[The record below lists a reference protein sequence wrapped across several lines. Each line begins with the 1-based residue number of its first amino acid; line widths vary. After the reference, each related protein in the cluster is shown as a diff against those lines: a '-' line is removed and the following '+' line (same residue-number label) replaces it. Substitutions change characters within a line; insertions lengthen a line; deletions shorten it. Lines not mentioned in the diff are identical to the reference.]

1 MVHFHKK
8 EIKGN
13 DYWYLRETKW
23 IDGKSKVIWQKYLGT
38 IDKIKEVFEH
48 EEKVPSLKVSSFEF
62 GKTAA
67 VLRISEELEF
77 CQCVNQNVTK
87 KEIEGLS
94 VGEYM
99 LLILLGRTNGPL
111 SKQATA
117 EWFNESFLKF
127 QWKFPHKLNSQNF
140 LNNMDFLTEQT
151 IRKIEEN
158 IAAKLID
165 KGIKPTTIF
174 WDTTNVFSYIESGEK
189 LPQKGRSKEKR
200 YDKNLVTFGIAESN
214 ENIPLLH
221 ETYPGNVH
229 DAKTFP
235 KMIDTLVERLRNLKI
250 KSSDMTVVFDKGN
263 NSDDNI
269 NKILE
274 TYLFSWE
281 KIPGNDNVRLIDY
294 LTQNFGIEWAKTA
307 KIRKNDDGKTI
318 ILTSET
324 NFLSLTLND
333 HKTNVNLK
341 IDDGRTA
348 KFIVKIEK
356 KELKIYLENMHVVG
370 SLKHNQV
377 KTLMEVPLS
386 DYDFLY
392 KSSKVS
398 EVYGYRTKKQ
408 VFGQTFTIVVSY
420 NSKSKVKKE
429 KKYEEN
435 KIKILKGLAE
445 LKKKAEQGSGKGKK
459 ITRKGL
465 CTNANKIIYSNLSTI
480 FKYKI
485 PEEGKISFEYWV
497 DKTAEEEF
505 KKSFGKIPI
514 FTDLHDSS
522 SADIAR
528 TYFAKNLV
536 EEDFKFLKDK
546 LLIPVPPFF
555 MRKDSRIRV
564 HVFLCVMGM
573 LFYRYLAKKVKYAGL
588 SIKELQHQLEGI
600 RMAFVKNNETS
611 KISLVV
617 EEMNPIQAKLFSR
630 LELNEFLI

>member
-8 EIKGN
+8 KIKGN
-13 DYWYLRETKW
+13 EYWYLRETKW

-38 IDKIKEVFEH
+38 IEKIKEVFEH
-48 EEKVPSLKVSSFEF
+48 NEKVPSVKVSSFEF
-62 GKTAA
+62 GKTAT

-99 LLILLGRTNGPL
+99 LLIILGRTNGPL

-127 QWKFPHKLNSQNF
+127 QWKLPHKLNSQNF

-151 IRKIEEN
+151 MRKIEEN

-174 WDTTNVFSYIESGEK
+174 WDTTNVFTYIESGEE
-189 LPQKGRSKEKR
+189 LPQKGRSKQKR
-200 YDKNLVTFGIAESN
+200 HDKNLVTFGIAQSD
-214 ENIPLLH
+214 ENIPLIH

-229 DAKTFP
+229 DAKLFP
-235 KMIDTLVERLRNLKI
+235 EIIDKLVDRLRNLKI
-250 KSSDMTVVFDKGN
+250 NTTDMTVVFDKGN

-269 NKILE
+269 NK
-274 TYLFSWE
+274 
-281 KIPGNDNVRLIDY
+281 
-294 LTQNFGIEWAKTA
+294 A
-307 KIRKNDDGKTI
+307 
-318 ILTSET
+318 
-324 NFLSLTLND
+324 
-333 HKTNVNLK
+333 
-341 IDDGRTA
+341 
-348 KFIVKIEK
+348 
-356 KELKIYLENMHVVG
+356 LENMHVLG
-370 SLKHNQV
+370 SLKRNQV
-377 KTLMEVPLS
+377 KALMEVPLS
-386 DYDFLY
+386 EYDFLY
-392 KSSKVS
+392 KSSKVN
-398 EVYGYRTKKQ
+398 EVYGYRTKKH
-408 VFGQTFTIVVSY
+408 VFGQEFTVVVSY
-420 NSKSKVKKE
+420 NSKSQAKKE
-429 KKYEEN
+429 KKYEET
-435 KIKILKGLAE
+435 KVKILERLAE
-445 LKKKAEQGSGKGKK
+445 LKKKAEQENGKGKK

-485 PEEGKISFEYWV
+485 PEEGNISFEYWV
-497 DKTAEEEF
+497 DTTTEEEF
-505 KKSFGKIPI
+505 KNSFGKIAI
-514 FTDLHDSS
+514 FTDLHESS

-528 TYFAKNLV
+528 TYFGKNLV

-555 MRKDSRIRV
+555 MRKDGRIRV

-573 LFYRYLAKKVKYAGL
+573 LFYRYLAKKVKYGGL

>member
-23 IDGKSKVIWQKYLGT
+23 IDGKSKVIWRKYLGT
-38 IDKIKEVFEH
+38 IEKIKEVFEH
-48 EEKVPSLKVSSFEF
+48 EEKALSVKVSSFEF

-67 VLRISEELEF
+67 ILRISEELEF
-77 CQCVNQNVTK
+77 CKCVNQNVTK

-99 LLILLGRTNGPL
+99 LLIILGRTNGPL

-117 EWFNESFLKF
+117 EWFNESFLKY

-151 IRKIEEN
+151 MRKIEEN

-165 KGIKPTTIF
+165 EGIKPTTIF
-174 WDTTNVFSYIESGEK
+174 WDTTNVFTYIESGEE
-189 LPQKGRSKEKR
+189 LPQKGRSKQKR
-200 YDKNLVTFGIAESN
+200 HDKNLVTFGIAQSD
-214 ENIPLLH
+214 ENIPLIH

-229 DAKTFP
+229 DAKLFP
-235 KMIDTLVERLRNLKI
+235 EIIDKLVDRLRNLKI
-250 KSSDMTVVFDKGN
+250 NTTDMTVVFDKGN

-269 NKILE
+269 NK
-274 TYLFSWE
+274 
-281 KIPGNDNVRLIDY
+281 
-294 LTQNFGIEWAKTA
+294 A
-307 KIRKNDDGKTI
+307 
-318 ILTSET
+318 
-324 NFLSLTLND
+324 
-333 HKTNVNLK
+333 
-341 IDDGRTA
+341 
-348 KFIVKIEK
+348 
-356 KELKIYLENMHVVG
+356 LENMHVVG
-370 SLKHNQV
+370 SLKRNQV
-377 KTLMEVPLS
+377 KALMEVPLS
-386 DYDFLY
+386 EYDFLY
-392 KSSKVS
+392 KSSKVN
-398 EVYGYRTKKQ
+398 EVYGYRTKKH
-408 VFGQTFTIVVSY
+408 VFGQEFTVVVSH
-420 NSKSKVKKE
+420 NSKSQVKKE
-429 KKYEEN
+429 KKYEET
-435 KIKILKGLAE
+435 KVKILERLTE
-445 LKKKAEQGSGKGKK
+445 LKKKAEQENGKGKK

-505 KKSFGKIPI
+505 KNSFGKIAI
-514 FTDLHDSS
+514 FTDLHGSS

-528 TYFAKNLV
+528 TYFGKNLV

-546 LLIPVPPFF
+546 LLIPVPPIFI
-555 MRKDSRIRV
+555 RKDDRIRV
-564 HVFLCVMGM
+564 HVFLCIMGM
-573 LFYRYLAKKVKYAGL
+573 LFYRYLAKKVKYVGL

>member
-1 MVHFHKK
+1 
-8 EIKGN
+8 
-13 DYWYLRETKW
+13 
-23 IDGKSKVIWQKYLGT
+23 
-38 IDKIKEVFEH
+38 
-48 EEKVPSLKVSSFEF
+48 
-62 GKTAA
+62 
-67 VLRISEELEF
+67 
-77 CQCVNQNVTK
+77 VTK

-99 LLILLGRTNGPL
+99 LLIILGRTNGPL

-158 IAAKLID
+158 IASKLID

-174 WDTTNVFSYIESGEK
+174 WDTTNVFSYIESGEE

-200 YDKNLVTFGIAESN
+200 HDKNLVTFGIAQSD

-229 DAKTFP
+229 DAKIFP
-235 KMIDTLVERLRNLKI
+235 EIIDKIVERLRTLKI
-250 KSSDMTVVFDKGN
+250 NTTDMTVVFDKGN
-263 NSDDNI
+263 NSEDNI
-269 NKILE
+269 NKILGK
-274 TYLFSWE
+274 YLFSWE
-281 KIPGNDNVRLIDY
+281 KIPGNDNVRLIEY
-294 LTQNFGIEWAKTA
+294 LRQKYCIEWVKAA
-307 KIRKNDDGKTI
+307 KIKKNDDDKTI
-318 ILTSET
+318 RITNEK
-324 NFLSLTLND
+324 NFLSLSLNED
-333 HKTNVNLK
+333 KTIVYLE
-341 IDDGRTA
+341 IDDGRSD
-348 KFIVKIEK
+348 KFFMRIEND
-356 KELKIYLENMHVVG
+356 ELKIYLENMHVVG
-370 SLKHNQV
+370 SLKPNQV

-386 DYDFLY
+386 EYDFLY
-392 KSSKVS
+392 KSSKVN
-398 EVYGYRTKKQ
+398 EVYGYKTKKH
-408 VFGQTFTIVVSY
+408 VFGQEFTVVVSY
-420 NSKSKVKKE
+420 NSKSQAKKE
-429 KKYEEN
+429 KKYEET
-435 KIKILKGLAE
+435 KVKILEKLAE
-445 LKKKAEQGSGKGKK
+445 LKKKTEPKNVKGKK

-485 PEEGKISFEYWV
+485 PEKGKVSFEYWV

-505 KKSFGKIPI
+505 KNSFGKIAI

-522 SADIAR
+522 SADIVR

-555 MRKDSRIRV
+555 MRKDGRIRV

-573 LFYRYLAKKVKYAGL
+573 LFYRYLAKKVKYVGL

-600 RMAFVKNNETS
+600 RMAFVKNNDTS

>member
-1 MVHFHKK
+1 MFSS
-8 EIKGN
+8 EDETIIGTS
-13 DYWYLRETKW
+13 WRETKW

-38 IDKIKEVFEH
+38 IEKIKEVFEH
-48 EEKVPSLKVSSFEF
+48 EEKVPSVKVSSFEF

-67 VLRISEELEF
+67 LLRICEELEF

-99 LLILLGRTNGPL
+99 LLIILGRTNGPL

-151 IRKIEEN
+151 MRKIEEN

-165 KGIKPTTIF
+165 EGIKPTTIF
-174 WDTTNVFSYIESGEK
+174 WDTTNVFTYIESGEE
-189 LPQKGRSKEKR
+189 LPQKGRSKQKR
-200 YDKNLVTFGIAESN
+200 HDKNLVTFGIAQSD
-214 ENIPLLH
+214 ENIPLIH

-229 DAKTFP
+229 DAKLFP
-235 KMIDTLVERLRNLKI
+235 EIIDKLVDRLRNLKI
-250 KSSDMTVVFDKGN
+250 NTTDMTVVFDKGN

-269 NKILE
+269 NK
-274 TYLFSWE
+274 
-281 KIPGNDNVRLIDY
+281 
-294 LTQNFGIEWAKTA
+294 A
-307 KIRKNDDGKTI
+307 
-318 ILTSET
+318 
-324 NFLSLTLND
+324 
-333 HKTNVNLK
+333 
-341 IDDGRTA
+341 
-348 KFIVKIEK
+348 
-356 KELKIYLENMHVVG
+356 LENMHVVG
-370 SLKHNQV
+370 SLKRNQV
-377 KTLMEVPLS
+377 KALMEVPLS
-386 DYDFLY
+386 EYDFLY
-392 KSSKVS
+392 KSSKVN
-398 EVYGYRTKKQ
+398 EVFGYRTKKY
-408 VFGQTFTIVVSY
+408 VFGQEFTVVVSY
-420 NSKSKVKKE
+420 NSKSQAKKE

-435 KIKILKGLAE
+435 KIKILKGLEE
-445 LKKKAEQGSGKGKK
+445 LKKKAEQESGKGKK

-505 KKSFGKIPI
+505 KNSFGKIAI
-514 FTDLHDSS
+514 FTDLHGSS

-528 TYFAKNLV
+528 TYFGKNLV
-536 EEDFKFLKDK
+536 EEDFKFLKDR
-546 LLIPVPPFF
+546 LLIPVPPLFV
-555 MRKDSRIRV
+555 RKDGRIRV

-573 LFYRYLAKKVKYAGL
+573 LFYRYLAKKVKYVGL

-611 KISLVV
+611 KINLIV

>member
-48 EEKVPSLKVSSFEF
+48 NEKVPSVKVSSFEF

-67 VLRISEELEF
+67 ILRISEELEF

-99 LLILLGRTNGPL
+99 LLIILGRTNGPL

-140 LNNMDFLTEQT
+140 LNNMDFLNEET
-151 IRKIEEN
+151 IRKIEGN
-158 IAAKLID
+158 IAAKLIE

-200 YDKNLVTFGIAESN
+200 HDKNLVTFGIAESD

-229 DAKTFP
+229 DAKIFP
-235 KMIDTLVERLRNLKI
+235 EMIDKLVDRLRNLKI
-250 KSSDMTVVFDKGN
+250 NTSDMTVVFDKGN
-263 NSDDNI
+263 NSEDNI
-269 NKILE
+269 YKIIGK
-274 TYLFSWE
+274 YLFSWE
-281 KIPGNDNVRLIDY
+281 KIPGNDNPRLIAY
-294 LTQNFGIEWAKTA
+294 LIQKFNIEWVKAA
-307 KIRKNDDGKTI
+307 KIKKNDDGKTI
-318 ILTSET
+318 RIASET

-333 HKTNVNLK
+333 DKTNVHLE
-341 IDDGRTA
+341 IDDGRSD
-348 KFIVKIEK
+348 KFIVGTEND
-356 KELKIYLENMHVVG
+356 EVKIYLENMHVVG

-377 KTLMEVPLS
+377 KALMEVPLS
-386 DYDFLY
+386 EYNFLY
-392 KSSKVS
+392 KSSKVN
-398 EVYGYRTKKQ
+398 EVYGYKTKKK
-408 VFGQTFTIVVSY
+408 VFGQEFTIVVSY
-420 NSKSKVKKE
+420 NSKSQAKKE
-429 KKYEEN
+429 KKYKET
-435 KIKILKGLAE
+435 KVKILEKLAE
-445 LKKKAEQGSGKGKK
+445 LKKKTEPENGKKKK

-485 PEEGKISFEYWV
+485 PEEGKVSFEYWV
-497 DKTAEEEF
+497 DTTAEETF
-505 KKSFGKIPI
+505 KNSFGKIAI

-522 SADIAR
+522 PADIAR

-555 MRKDSRIRV
+555 MRKDGRIRV

-573 LFYRYLAKKVKYAGL
+573 LFYRYLAKKVKYVGL

>member
-38 IDKIKEVFEH
+38 IDKIKEVFERN
-48 EEKVPSLKVSSFEF
+48 ENVPSVKVSSFEF

-67 VLRISEELEF
+67 ILRISEELEF

-99 LLILLGRTNGPL
+99 LLIILGRTNGPL

-127 QWKFPHKLNSQNF
+127 QWRFPHKLNSQNF

-235 KMIDTLVERLRNLKI
+235 EMIDKLVDRLRNLKI

-269 NKILE
+269 NK
-274 TYLFSWE
+274 T
-281 KIPGNDNVRLIDY
+281 
-294 LTQNFGIEWAKTA
+294 
-307 KIRKNDDGKTI
+307 
-318 ILTSET
+318 
-324 NFLSLTLND
+324 
-333 HKTNVNLK
+333 
-341 IDDGRTA
+341 
-348 KFIVKIEK
+348 
-356 KELKIYLENMHVVG
+356 LENMHVVG

-377 KTLMEVPLS
+377 KALMEVPLS

-420 NSKSKVKKE
+420 NSKSQAKKE
-429 KKYEEN
+429 KKYEET
-435 KIKILKGLAE
+435 KVKILGRLAE
-445 LKKKAEQGSGKGKK
+445 LKTKAEQENGKGKK

-465 CTNANKIIYSNLSTI
+465 CTNANKIIYSNLSNI
-480 FKYKI
+480 FKYRI

-497 DKTAEEEF
+497 DITAEEEF
-505 KKSFGKIPI
+505 KNSFGKIAI

-546 LLIPVPPFF
+546 
-555 MRKDSRIRV
+555 
-564 HVFLCVMGM
+564 
-573 LFYRYLAKKVKYAGL
+573 
-588 SIKELQHQLEGI
+588 
-600 RMAFVKNNETS
+600 
-611 KISLVV
+611 
-617 EEMNPIQAKLFSR
+617 
-630 LELNEFLI
+630 

>member
-38 IDKIKEVFEH
+38 IEKIKEVFEH
-48 EEKVPSLKVSSFEF
+48 EEKVPSVKVSSFEF

-67 VLRISEELEF
+67 LLRISEKLEF
-77 CQCVNQNVTK
+77 CQCVNRNVTK

-99 LLILLGRTNGPL
+99 LLIILGRTNGPL
-111 SKQATA
+111 SKKATA

-140 LNNMDFLTEQT
+140 LNNMDFLTEKT
-151 IRKIEEN
+151 MRKIEED

-165 KGIKPTTIF
+165 EGIKPTTIF
-174 WDTTNVFSYIESGEK
+174 WDTTNVFTYIESCEE
-189 LPQKGRSKEKR
+189 LPQKGRSKQKR
-200 YDKNLVTFGIAESN
+200 HDKNLVTFGIAQSD
-214 ENIPLLH
+214 ENIPLIH

-229 DAKTFP
+229 DAKLFP
-235 KMIDTLVERLRNLKI
+235 EIIDKLVDRLRNLKI
-250 KSSDMTVVFDKGN
+250 NTTDMTVVFDKGN

-269 NKILE
+269 NK
-274 TYLFSWE
+274 
-281 KIPGNDNVRLIDY
+281 
-294 LTQNFGIEWAKTA
+294 A
-307 KIRKNDDGKTI
+307 
-318 ILTSET
+318 
-324 NFLSLTLND
+324 
-333 HKTNVNLK
+333 
-341 IDDGRTA
+341 
-348 KFIVKIEK
+348 
-356 KELKIYLENMHVVG
+356 LENMHVIG
-370 SLKHNQV
+370 SLKRNQV
-377 KTLMEVPLS
+377 NALMEVTMS
-386 DYDFLY
+386 EYDFLY
-392 KSSKVS
+392 KSSKVN
-398 EVYGYRTKKQ
+398 EVYGYRTKKH
-408 VFGQTFTIVVSY
+408 VFGQEFTVVVSY
-420 NSKSKVKKE
+420 NSKSQAKKE

-445 LKKKAEQGSGKGKK
+445 LKKKAEQENGKGKK

-485 PEEGKISFEYWV
+485 SEEGKITFEYWV
-497 DKTAEEEF
+497 DETAEEEF
-505 KKSFGKIPI
+505 KNSFGKIAI

-528 TYFAKNLV
+528 TYFGKNLV
-536 EEDFKFLKDK
+536 EDDFKFLKDK

-555 MRKDSRIRV
+555 MRKDGRIRV

-573 LFYRYLAKKVKYAGL
+573 LFYRYLAKKVKYVGL
-588 SIKELQHQLEGI
+588 SIKELQHQLEAI
-600 RMAFVKNNETS
+600 RMAFIKNNETS
-611 KISLVV
+611 KISIVV

>member
-48 EEKVPSLKVSSFEF
+48 QEKVPSVKVSSFEF

-67 VLRISEELEF
+67 LLRISEDLEF
-77 CQCVNQNVTK
+77 CRCVNQNVTK

-99 LLILLGRTNGPL
+99 LLIILGRTNGPL

-151 IRKIEEN
+151 MRKIEEN

-165 KGIKPTTIF
+165 EGIKPTTIF
-174 WDTTNVFSYIESGEK
+174 WDTTNVFTYIESGEE
-189 LPQKGRSKEKR
+189 LPQKGRSKQKR
-200 YDKNLVTFGIAESN
+200 HDKNLVTFGIAQSD
-214 ENIPLLH
+214 ENIPLIH

-229 DAKTFP
+229 DAKLFP
-235 KMIDTLVERLRNLKI
+235 EIIDKLVDRLRNLKI
-250 KSSDMTVVFDKGN
+250 NTTDMTVVFDKGN

-269 NKILE
+269 NK
-274 TYLFSWE
+274 
-281 KIPGNDNVRLIDY
+281 
-294 LTQNFGIEWAKTA
+294 A
-307 KIRKNDDGKTI
+307 
-318 ILTSET
+318 
-324 NFLSLTLND
+324 
-333 HKTNVNLK
+333 
-341 IDDGRTA
+341 
-348 KFIVKIEK
+348 
-356 KELKIYLENMHVVG
+356 LENMHVVG
-370 SLKHNQV
+370 SLKRNQV
-377 KTLMEVPLS
+377 KALMELPLS
-386 DYDFLY
+386 EYNFLY
-392 KSSKVS
+392 KSSNVN
-398 EVYGYRTKKQ
+398 EVYGYRIKKH
-408 VFGQTFTIVVSY
+408 VFGQEFTIVVSY
-420 NSKSKVKKE
+420 NSKSQAKKE

-445 LKKKAEQGSGKGKK
+445 LKKKAEQEIGKGKK

-485 PEEGKISFEYWV
+485 SEEGKITFEYWV

-505 KKSFGKIPI
+505 KNSFGKIAI

-555 MRKDSRIRV
+555 MRKDGRIRV

-573 LFYRYLAKKVKYAGL
+573 LFYRYLAKKVKYVGL

-600 RMAFVKNNETS
+600 RMAFVKNNETT

>member
-48 EEKVPSLKVSSFEF
+48 EEKVPSVKVSSFEF

-67 VLRISEELEF
+67 ILRISEELGF

-99 LLILLGRTNGPL
+99 LLIILGRTNGPF

-151 IRKIEEN
+151 MRKIEEN
-158 IAAKLID
+158 IASKLID
-165 KGIKPTTIF
+165 EGIKPTTIF
-174 WDTTNVFSYIESGEK
+174 WDTTNVFTYIESGEE
-189 LPQKGRSKEKR
+189 LPQKGRSKQKR
-200 YDKNLVTFGIAESN
+200 HDKNLVTFGIAQSD
-214 ENIPLLH
+214 ENIPLIH
-221 ETYPGNVH
+221 ETYPGNSH
-229 DAKTFP
+229 DAKLFSEI
-235 KMIDTLVERLRNLKI
+235 IDKLVDRLRNLKLNTT
-250 KSSDMTVVFDKGN
+250 DMTVVFDKGN
-263 NSDDNI
+263 NSDENI
-269 NKILE
+269 NK
-274 TYLFSWE
+274 
-281 KIPGNDNVRLIDY
+281 
-294 LTQNFGIEWAKTA
+294 A
-307 KIRKNDDGKTI
+307 
-318 ILTSET
+318 
-324 NFLSLTLND
+324 
-333 HKTNVNLK
+333 
-341 IDDGRTA
+341 
-348 KFIVKIEK
+348 
-356 KELKIYLENMHVVG
+356 LENMHVVG
-370 SLKHNQV
+370 SLKRNQI
-377 KTLMEVPLS
+377 KALMEVPLS
-386 DYDFLY
+386 EYDFLY
-392 KSSKVS
+392 KSSKVN
-398 EVYGYRTKKQ
+398 EVYGYRTKKH
-408 VFGQTFTIVVSY
+408 VFGQEFTVVVSY
-420 NSKSKVKKE
+420 NSKSQAKKE

-445 LKKKAEQGSGKGKK
+445 LKKKAEQENGKGKK
-459 ITRKGL
+459 ITRKGI

-480 FKYKI
+480 FNYKI
-485 PEEGKISFEYWV
+485 SEEGNISFEYWV
-497 DKTAEEEF
+497 DTTAEEEF
-505 KKSFGKIPI
+505 KNSFGKIAI

-528 TYFAKNLV
+528 TYFGKNLV

-546 LLIPVPPFF
+546 LLIPVPPIF
-555 MRKDSRIRV
+555 MRKDGRIRV
-564 HVFLCVMGM
+564 HVFLCIMGM
-573 LFYRYLAKKVKYAGL
+573 LFYRYLAKKVKYVGL

-630 LELNEFLI
+630 LELNEFLV

>member
-13 DYWYLRETKW
+13 EYWYLRETKW

-38 IDKIKEVFEH
+38 IEKIKAVFEH
-48 EEKVPSLKVSSFEF
+48 EEKVPSVKVSSFEF

-67 VLRISEELEF
+67 VLRISEELGF

-99 LLILLGRTNGPL
+99 LLIILGRTNGPL

-151 IRKIEEN
+151 MRKIEEN
-158 IAAKLID
+158 IAVKLID
-165 KGIKPTTIF
+165 EGIKPTTIF
-174 WDTTNVFSYIESGEK
+174 WDTTNVFTCIESGEE
-189 LPQKGRSKEKR
+189 LPQKGRSKQKR
-200 YDKNLVTFGIAESN
+200 HDKNLVTFGIAQSN
-214 ENIPLLH
+214 ENIPLIH

-229 DAKTFP
+229 DAKLFP
-235 KMIDTLVERLRNLKI
+235 EIIDKIVDRLRNLKI
-250 KSSDMTVVFDKGN
+250 NTTDMTLVFDKGN

-269 NKILE
+269 NK
-274 TYLFSWE
+274 
-281 KIPGNDNVRLIDY
+281 
-294 LTQNFGIEWAKTA
+294 A
-307 KIRKNDDGKTI
+307 
-318 ILTSET
+318 
-324 NFLSLTLND
+324 
-333 HKTNVNLK
+333 
-341 IDDGRTA
+341 
-348 KFIVKIEK
+348 
-356 KELKIYLENMHVVG
+356 LENMHVVG
-370 SLKHNQV
+370 SLKRNQV
-377 KTLMEVPLS
+377 KDLMEVPLS
-386 DYDFLY
+386 EYDFLY
-392 KSSKVS
+392 KSSKVN

-408 VFGQTFTIVVSY
+408 VFGKEFTVVVSH
-420 NSKSKVKKE
+420 NSKSQAKKE
-429 KKYEEN
+429 KKYEET
-435 KIKILKGLAE
+435 KGKILERLAE
-445 LKKKAEQGSGKGKK
+445 LKKKAEQENGKGKK

-485 PEEGKISFEYWV
+485 PEEGKILFDYWI
-497 DKTAEEEF
+497 DTTAEEEF
-505 KKSFGKIPI
+505 KNSFGKIAI
-514 FTDLHDSS
+514 FTDLHGSS

-528 TYFAKNLV
+528 TYFGKNLV

-546 LLIPVPPFF
+546 LLIPVPPIF
-555 MRKDSRIRV
+555 MRKDGRIRV
-564 HVFLCVMGM
+564 HVFLCVIGM
-573 LFYRYLAKKVKYAGL
+573 LFYRYLAKKVKYVGL

-611 KISLVV
+611 KISIVV

-630 LELNEFLI
+630 LELNEFLN

>member
-48 EEKVPSLKVSSFEF
+48 EEKLPSVKVSSFEF

-67 VLRISEELEF
+67 ILRISEELGF

-158 IAAKLID
+158 IAAKLIE

-174 WDTTNVFSYIESGEK
+174 WDTTNVFSYIESGEE

-200 YDKNLVTFGIAESN
+200 HDKNLVTFGIAQSDEK
-214 ENIPLLH
+214 IPLLH

-229 DAKTFP
+229 DAKIFP
-235 KMIDTLVERLRNLKI
+235 EIIDKIVERLRTLKI
-250 KSSDMTVVFDKGN
+250 NTTDMTVVFDKGN
-263 NSDDNI
+263 NSEDNI
-269 NKILE
+269 NKILGK
-274 TYLFSWE
+274 YLFSWE
-281 KIPGNDNVRLIDY
+281 KIPGNDNGRLIEY
-294 LTQNFGIEWAKTA
+294 LMQKYCIEWVKAA
-307 KIRKNDDGKTI
+307 KIKKYDDGKTI
-318 ILTSET
+318 RVTSEN
-324 NFLSLTLND
+324 NFLSLSLNED
-333 HKTNVNLK
+333 KTIVYLE
-341 IDDGRTA
+341 IDDGTTD
-348 KFIVKIEK
+348 KFFVRIEND
-356 KELKIYLENMHVVG
+356 ELKIYLENMHVVG

-386 DYDFLY
+386 EYDFLY
-392 KSSKVS
+392 KSSKVN
-398 EVYGYRTKKQ
+398 EVYGYKIKKH
-408 VFGQTFTIVVSY
+408 VFGQEFTVVVSY
-420 NSKSKVKKE
+420 NSKSQAKKE
-429 KKYEEN
+429 KKYEET
-435 KIKILKGLAE
+435 KVKILEKLAE
-445 LKKKAEQGSGKGKK
+445 LKNKTEPKNVKGKK

-480 FKYKI
+480 FRYKI
-485 PEEGKISFEYWV
+485 PEKGKVSFEYWV

-505 KKSFGKIPI
+505 KNSFGKIAI

-522 SADIAR
+522 SADIVR

-555 MRKDSRIRV
+555 MRKDGRIRV

>member
-48 EEKVPSLKVSSFEF
+48 EEKLPSVKVSSFEF

-67 VLRISEELEF
+67 ILRISEELGF

-158 IAAKLID
+158 IAAKLIE

-174 WDTTNVFSYIESGEK
+174 WDTTNVFTYIESGEE

-200 YDKNLVTFGIAESN
+200 HDKNLVTFGIAESD

-221 ETYPGNVH
+221 ETYSGNVH
-229 DAKTFP
+229 DAKIFP
-235 KMIDTLVERLRNLKI
+235 EVIDNLVDRLRNLKI
-250 KSSDMTVVFDKGN
+250 NTTDMTVVFDKGN
-263 NSDDNI
+263 NSEDNI
-269 NKILE
+269 YKILGK
-274 TYLFSWE
+274 YLFTWE
-281 KIPGNDNVRLIDY
+281 KIPGNDNLRLINH
-294 LTQNFGIEWAKTA
+294 LIQKFNIEWVKEA
-307 KIRKNDDGKTI
+307 KIMKNDDGKTI
-318 ILTSET
+318 RITGET

-333 HKTNVNLK
+333 EKTNVNLE
-341 IDDGRTA
+341 IDDGRTD
-348 KFIVKIEK
+348 KFFVRTENN
-356 KELKIYLENMHVVG
+356 ELKSYIENMHVVG
-370 SLKHNQV
+370 SLKYNQV

-386 DYDFLY
+386 EYKFLY
-392 KSSKVS
+392 KSSKVN

-408 VFGQTFTIVVSY
+408 VFGQEFTVVVSY
-420 NSKSKVKKE
+420 NSKSQAKKE
-429 KKYEEN
+429 KKYKET
-435 KIKILKGLAE
+435 KVKILEGLAE
-445 LKKKAEQGSGKGKK
+445 LKKKTEPENGKGKK

-485 PEEGKISFEYWV
+485 PEEGKVSFEYWV
-497 DKTAEEEF
+497 DTTAEETF
-505 KKSFGKIPI
+505 KNSFGKIAI

-555 MRKDSRIRV
+555 MRKDGRIRV

-573 LFYRYLAKKVKYAGL
+573 LFFRYLAKKVKYVGL

>member
-13 DYWYLRETKW
+13 EYWYLRETKW

-38 IDKIKEVFEH
+38 IEKIKEVFEH
-48 EEKVPSLKVSSFEF
+48 NEKPPSVKVSSFEF

-99 LLILLGRTNGPL
+99 LLIILGRTNGPL

-151 IRKIEEN
+151 MRKIEEN

-174 WDTTNVFSYIESGEK
+174 WDTTNVFTYIESGEE
-189 LPQKGRSKEKR
+189 LPQKGRSKQKR
-200 YDKNLVTFGIAESN
+200 HDKNLVTFGIAQSD
-214 ENIPLLH
+214 ENIPLIH

-229 DAKTFP
+229 DAKLFP
-235 KMIDTLVERLRNLKI
+235 EIIDKLVDRLRNLKI
-250 KSSDMTVVFDKGN
+250 NTTDMTVVFDKGN

-269 NKILE
+269 NE
-274 TYLFSWE
+274 
-281 KIPGNDNVRLIDY
+281 
-294 LTQNFGIEWAKTA
+294 A
-307 KIRKNDDGKTI
+307 
-318 ILTSET
+318 
-324 NFLSLTLND
+324 
-333 HKTNVNLK
+333 
-341 IDDGRTA
+341 
-348 KFIVKIEK
+348 
-356 KELKIYLENMHVVG
+356 LENMHVLG
-370 SLKHNQV
+370 SLKRNQV
-377 KTLMEVPLS
+377 KALMEVPLS
-386 DYDFLY
+386 EYDFLY
-392 KSSKVS
+392 KSSKVN
-398 EVYGYRTKKQ
+398 EVYGYRTKKH
-408 VFGQTFTIVVSY
+408 VFGQEFTVVVSY
-420 NSKSKVKKE
+420 NSKSQAKKE
-429 KKYEEN
+429 KKYEET
-435 KIKILKGLAE
+435 KVKILERLAE
-445 LKKKAEQGSGKGKK
+445 LKKKAEQENGKGKK

-485 PEEGKISFEYWV
+485 PEEGNISFEYWV
-497 DKTAEEEF
+497 DTNAEEEF
-505 KKSFGKIPI
+505 QNSFGKIAI
-514 FTDLHDSS
+514 YTDLHDSS
-522 SADIAR
+522 SADIVR
-528 TYFAKNLV
+528 TYFGKNLV

-555 MRKDSRIRV
+555 MRKDGRIRV

-573 LFYRYLAKKVKYAGL
+573 LFYRYLAKKVKYVGL

>member
-38 IDKIKEVFEH
+38 IEKIKEVFEH
-48 EEKVPSLKVSSFEF
+48 EEKAPSVKVSSFEF

-67 VLRISEELEF
+67 ILRISEELEF
-77 CQCVNQNVTK
+77 CKCVNQNVTK

-99 LLILLGRTNGPL
+99 LLIILGRTNGPL

-117 EWFNESFLKF
+117 EWFNESFLKY

-151 IRKIEEN
+151 MRKIEEN

-165 KGIKPTTIF
+165 EGIKPTTIF
-174 WDTTNVFSYIESGEK
+174 WDTTNVFTYIESGEE
-189 LPQKGRSKEKR
+189 LPQKGRSKQKR
-200 YDKNLVTFGIAESN
+200 HDKNLVTFGIAQSD
-214 ENIPLLH
+214 ENIPLIH

-229 DAKTFP
+229 DAKLFP
-235 KMIDTLVERLRNLKI
+235 EIIDKLVDRLRNLKI
-250 KSSDMTVVFDKGN
+250 NTTDMTVVFDKGN

-269 NKILE
+269 NK
-274 TYLFSWE
+274 
-281 KIPGNDNVRLIDY
+281 
-294 LTQNFGIEWAKTA
+294 A
-307 KIRKNDDGKTI
+307 
-318 ILTSET
+318 
-324 NFLSLTLND
+324 
-333 HKTNVNLK
+333 
-341 IDDGRTA
+341 
-348 KFIVKIEK
+348 
-356 KELKIYLENMHVVG
+356 LENMHVVG
-370 SLKHNQV
+370 SLKRNQV
-377 KTLMEVPLS
+377 KALMEVPLS
-386 DYDFLY
+386 EYDFLY
-392 KSSKVS
+392 KSSKVN
-398 EVYGYRTKKQ
+398 EVYGYRTKKH
-408 VFGQTFTIVVSY
+408 VFGQEFTVVVSH
-420 NSKSKVKKE
+420 NSKSQVKKE
-429 KKYEEN
+429 KKYEET
-435 KIKILKGLAE
+435 KVKILERLTE
-445 LKKKAEQGSGKGKK
+445 LKKKAEQENGKGKK

-505 KKSFGKIPI
+505 KNSFGKIAI
-514 FTDLHDSS
+514 FTDLHGSS

-528 TYFAKNLV
+528 TYFGKNLV

-546 LLIPVPPFF
+546 LLIPVPPIFI
-555 MRKDSRIRV
+555 RKDDRIRV
-564 HVFLCVMGM
+564 HVFLCIMGM
-573 LFYRYLAKKVKYAGL
+573 LFYRYLAKKVKYVGL

>member
-38 IDKIKEVFEH
+38 IEKIKEVFENN
-48 EEKVPSLKVSSFEF
+48 EKVPSIKVSSFEF

-67 VLRISEELEF
+67 ILRISEELEF

-99 LLILLGRTNGPL
+99 LLIILGRTNGPL

-235 KMIDTLVERLRNLKI
+235 EMIDKLVNRLRNLKI

-263 NSDDNI
+263 NSEDNI
-269 NKILE
+269 NKI
-274 TYLFSWE
+274 
-281 KIPGNDNVRLIDY
+281 
-294 LTQNFGIEWAKTA
+294 
-307 KIRKNDDGKTI
+307 
-318 ILTSET
+318 
-324 NFLSLTLND
+324 
-333 HKTNVNLK
+333 
-341 IDDGRTA
+341 
-348 KFIVKIEK
+348 
-356 KELKIYLENMHVVG
+356 LENMHVVG

-392 KSSKVS
+392 KSSKVN

-420 NSKSKVKKE
+420 NSKSQAKKE

-485 PEEGKISFEYWV
+485 PEEGQISFDYWV

-505 KKSFGKIPI
+505 KYSFGKIAI

-546 LLIPVPPFF
+546 LLISVPPFF
-555 MRKDSRIRV
+555 MRKDGRIRV

-573 LFYRYLAKKVKYAGL
+573 LFYRYLAKKVKYVGL

>member
-48 EEKVPSLKVSSFEF
+48 QEKVPSVKVSSFEF

-67 VLRISEELEF
+67 LLRISEDLEF
-77 CQCVNQNVTK
+77 CRCVNQNVTK

-99 LLILLGRTNGPL
+99 LLIILGRTNGPL

-151 IRKIEEN
+151 MRKIEEN

-165 KGIKPTTIF
+165 EGIKPTTIF
-174 WDTTNVFSYIESGEK
+174 WDTTNVFTYIESGEE
-189 LPQKGRSKEKR
+189 LPQKGRSKQKR
-200 YDKNLVTFGIAESN
+200 HDKNLVTFGIAQSD
-214 ENIPLLH
+214 ENIPLIH

-229 DAKTFP
+229 DAKLFP
-235 KMIDTLVERLRNLKI
+235 EIIDKLVDRLKNLKI
-250 KSSDMTVVFDKGN
+250 NTTDMTVVFDKGN

-269 NKILE
+269 NK
-274 TYLFSWE
+274 
-281 KIPGNDNVRLIDY
+281 
-294 LTQNFGIEWAKTA
+294 A
-307 KIRKNDDGKTI
+307 
-318 ILTSET
+318 
-324 NFLSLTLND
+324 
-333 HKTNVNLK
+333 
-341 IDDGRTA
+341 
-348 KFIVKIEK
+348 
-356 KELKIYLENMHVVG
+356 LENMHVVG
-370 SLKHNQV
+370 SLKRNQV
-377 KTLMEVPLS
+377 KALMELPLS
-386 DYDFLY
+386 EYNFLY
-392 KSSKVS
+392 KSSNVN
-398 EVYGYRTKKQ
+398 EVYGYRIKKH
-408 VFGQTFTIVVSY
+408 VFGQEFTIVVSY
-420 NSKSKVKKE
+420 NSKSQAKKE

-445 LKKKAEQGSGKGKK
+445 LKKKAEQEIGKGKK

-465 CTNANKIIYSNLSTI
+465 CTNANKIIYSNLGTI

-485 PEEGKISFEYWV
+485 SEEGKITFEYWV

-505 KKSFGKIPI
+505 KNSFGKIAI

-555 MRKDSRIRV
+555 MRKDGRIRV

-573 LFYRYLAKKVKYAGL
+573 LFYRYLAKKVKYVGL

-600 RMAFVKNNETS
+600 RMAFVKNNETT
-611 KISLVV
+611 KISLIV

>member
-38 IDKIKEVFEH
+38 IEKIKEVFEH
-48 EEKVPSLKVSSFEF
+48 EEKVPSVKVSSFEF

-67 VLRISEELEF
+67 LLRISEELEF

-99 LLILLGRTNGPL
+99 LFIILGRTNGPL

-151 IRKIEEN
+151 MRKIEEN

-165 KGIKPTTIF
+165 EGIKPTTIF
-174 WDTTNVFSYIESGEK
+174 WDTTNVFTYIESGEE
-189 LPQKGRSKEKR
+189 LPQKGRSKQKR
-200 YDKNLVTFGIAESN
+200 NDKNLVTFGIAQSD
-214 ENIPLLH
+214 ENIPLIH

-229 DAKTFP
+229 DAKLFP
-235 KMIDTLVERLRNLKI
+235 EIIDKLVDRLRNIKI
-250 KSSDMTVVFDKGN
+250 NTTDMTVVFDKGN

-269 NKILE
+269 NK
-274 TYLFSWE
+274 
-281 KIPGNDNVRLIDY
+281 
-294 LTQNFGIEWAKTA
+294 A
-307 KIRKNDDGKTI
+307 
-318 ILTSET
+318 
-324 NFLSLTLND
+324 
-333 HKTNVNLK
+333 
-341 IDDGRTA
+341 
-348 KFIVKIEK
+348 
-356 KELKIYLENMHVVG
+356 LENMHVIG
-370 SLKHNQV
+370 SLKRNQV
-377 KTLMEVPLS
+377 KALMEITIS
-386 DYDFLY
+386 EYNFLY
-392 KSSKVS
+392 KSSKVN
-398 EVYGYRTKKQ
+398 EVYGYRTKKH
-408 VFGQTFTIVVSY
+408 VFGQEFTVVVSY
-420 NSKSKVKKE
+420 NSKSQAKKE

-445 LKKKAEQGSGKGKK
+445 LKKKAEQENGKGKK

-485 PEEGKISFEYWV
+485 SEEGKITFEYWI

-505 KKSFGKIPI
+505 KNSFGKIAI

-528 TYFAKNLV
+528 TYFGKNLV

-555 MRKDSRIRV
+555 MRKDGRIRV
-564 HVFLCVMGM
+564 HVFLCVIGM
-573 LFYRYLAKKVKYAGL
+573 LFYRYLAKKVKYVGV

>member
-13 DYWYLRETKW
+13 EYWYLRETKW

-48 EEKVPSLKVSSFEF
+48 EEKLPSVKVSSFEF

-67 VLRISEELEF
+67 ILRISEELEF

-99 LLILLGRTNGPL
+99 LLIILGRTNGPL
-111 SKQATA
+111 SKQATS
-117 EWFNESFLKF
+117 EWFNDSFLKF
-127 QWKFPHKLNSQNF
+127 QWKFPHKLNSQNI

-158 IAAKLID
+158 IAAKLNH

-174 WDTTNVFSYIESGEK
+174 WDTTNVFTYIESGEE

-200 YDKNLVTFGIAESN
+200 HDKNLVTFGIAESD

-229 DAKTFP
+229 DANILP
-235 KMIDTLVERLRNLKI
+235 QIIDKLVDRLRNLKI
-250 KSSDMTVVFDKGN
+250 DTTDMTVVFDKGN
-263 NSDDNI
+263 NSEDNI

-274 TYLFSWE
+274 
-281 KIPGNDNVRLIDY
+281 
-294 LTQNFGIEWAKTA
+294 
-307 KIRKNDDGKTI
+307 
-318 ILTSET
+318 
-324 NFLSLTLND
+324 
-333 HKTNVNLK
+333 
-341 IDDGRTA
+341 
-348 KFIVKIEK
+348 
-356 KELKIYLENMHVVG
+356 NMHVIG

-377 KTLMEVPLS
+377 KALMEVPLS
-386 DYDFLY
+386 EFDFLY
-392 KSSKVS
+392 KSSKVN
-398 EVYGYRTKKQ
+398 EVYGYRTKKH
-408 VFGQTFTIVVSY
+408 VFGQEFTVVVSY
-420 NSKSKVKKE
+420 NSKSQAKKE

-445 LKKKAEQGSGKGKK
+445 LKKKAEQENGKGKK

-497 DKTAEEEF
+497 DATAEESF
-505 KKSFGKIPI
+505 KNSFGKIAI

-546 LLIPVPPFF
+546 LLIPVPPLF
-555 MRKDSRIRV
+555 MRKDGRIRV

-573 LFYRYLAKKVKYAGL
+573 LFYRYLAKKVNYVGL

-600 RMAFVKNNETS
+600 RIAFVKNNETS

>member
-8 EIKGN
+8 EIRGN
-13 DYWYLRETKW
+13 EYWYLRETKW

-48 EEKVPSLKVSSFEF
+48 EEKISSVKVSSFEF

-67 VLRISEELEF
+67 LLRISEELEF

-99 LLILLGRTNGPL
+99 LLIILGRTNGPL

-151 IRKIEEN
+151 MRKIEEK
-158 IAAKLID
+158 IAVKLID
-165 KGIKPTTIF
+165 EGIKPTTIF
-174 WDTTNVFSYIESGEK
+174 WDTTNVFTYIESGEE
-189 LPQKGRSKEKR
+189 LPQKGRSKQKR
-200 YDKNLVTFGIAESN
+200 HDKNLVTFGIAQSD
-214 ENIPLLH
+214 ENIPLIH

-229 DAKTFP
+229 DAKLFP
-235 KMIDTLVERLRNLKI
+235 EIIDKLVDRLRNLKI
-250 KSSDMTVVFDKGN
+250 NTTDMTVVFDKGN

-269 NKILE
+269 NK
-274 TYLFSWE
+274 
-281 KIPGNDNVRLIDY
+281 
-294 LTQNFGIEWAKTA
+294 A
-307 KIRKNDDGKTI
+307 
-318 ILTSET
+318 
-324 NFLSLTLND
+324 
-333 HKTNVNLK
+333 
-341 IDDGRTA
+341 
-348 KFIVKIEK
+348 
-356 KELKIYLENMHVVG
+356 LENMHVIG
-370 SLKHNQV
+370 SLKRNQV
-377 KTLMEVPLS
+377 KALMEVTMS
-386 DYDFLY
+386 EYDFLY
-392 KSSKVS
+392 KSSKVN

-408 VFGQTFTIVVSY
+408 VFGQEFTVVVSY
-420 NSKSKVKKE
+420 NSKSQAKKE

-445 LKKKAEQGSGKGKK
+445 LKKKAEQENGKGKK

-485 PEEGKISFEYWV
+485 PEDGKISFEYWV
-497 DKTAEEEF
+497 DTTAEEEF
-505 KKSFGKIPI
+505 KNSFGKIAI

-528 TYFAKNLV
+528 TYFGKNLV

-555 MRKDSRIRV
+555 MRKDGRIRV

-573 LFYRYLAKKVKYAGL
+573 LFYRYLAKKVKYVGL

>member
-13 DYWYLRETKW
+13 EYWYLRETKW

-38 IDKIKEVFEH
+38 IEKIKEVFEH
-48 EEKVPSLKVSSFEF
+48 EEKVPSVKVSSFEF

-67 VLRISEELEF
+67 LLRISEELEF

-99 LLILLGRTNGPL
+99 FLIILGRTNGPL

-151 IRKIEEN
+151 MRKIEEN

-165 KGIKPTTIF
+165 EGIKPTTIF
-174 WDTTNVFSYIESGEK
+174 WDTTNVFTYIESGEE
-189 LPQKGRSKEKR
+189 LPQKGRSKQKR
-200 YDKNLVTFGIAESN
+200 HDKNLVTFGIAQSD
-214 ENIPLLH
+214 ENIPLIH
-221 ETYPGNVH
+221 ETYPGNIH
-229 DAKTFP
+229 DAKLFP
-235 KMIDTLVERLRNLKI
+235 EIIDKLVDRLRNLKI
-250 KSSDMTVVFDKGN
+250 NTTDMTVVFDKGN

-269 NKILE
+269 NK
-274 TYLFSWE
+274 
-281 KIPGNDNVRLIDY
+281 
-294 LTQNFGIEWAKTA
+294 A
-307 KIRKNDDGKTI
+307 
-318 ILTSET
+318 
-324 NFLSLTLND
+324 
-333 HKTNVNLK
+333 
-341 IDDGRTA
+341 
-348 KFIVKIEK
+348 
-356 KELKIYLENMHVVG
+356 LENMHVIG
-370 SLKHNQV
+370 SLKRNQV
-377 KTLMEVPLS
+377 KALMEITMS
-386 DYDFLY
+386 EYDFLY
-392 KSSKVS
+392 KSSKVN
-398 EVYGYRTKKQ
+398 EVYGYRTKKH
-408 VFGQTFTIVVSY
+408 VFGQEFTVVVSY
-420 NSKSKVKKE
+420 NSKSQAKKE

-435 KIKILKGLAE
+435 KIKILKGLGE
-445 LKKKAEQGSGKGKK
+445 LKKKAEQEIGKGKK

-485 PEEGKISFEYWV
+485 SEEGKITFEYWV

-505 KKSFGKIPI
+505 KNSFGKIAI

-528 TYFAKNLV
+528 TYFGKNLV

-555 MRKDSRIRV
+555 MRKDGRIRV

-573 LFYRYLAKKVKYAGL
+573 LFYRYLAKKVKYVGL

>member
-13 DYWYLRETKW
+13 EYWYLRETKW

-48 EEKVPSLKVSSFEF
+48 EEKIPSVKVSSFEF

-67 VLRISEELEF
+67 LLRISEELEF

-87 KEIEGLS
+87 KEIEGLG

-99 LLILLGRTNGPL
+99 LLIILGRTNGPL

-151 IRKIEEN
+151 MRKIEEN

-165 KGIKPTTIF
+165 EGIKPTTIF
-174 WDTTNVFSYIESGEK
+174 WDTTNVFTYIESGEE
-189 LPQKGRSKEKR
+189 LPQKGRSKQKR
-200 YDKNLVTFGIAESN
+200 HDKNLVTFGIAQSD
-214 ENIPLLH
+214 ENIPLMH

-229 DAKTFP
+229 DAKLFP
-235 KMIDTLVERLRNLKI
+235 EIIDKLVDRLRNLKI
-250 KSSDMTVVFDKGN
+250 NTTDMTVVFDKGN

-269 NKILE
+269 NKALE
-274 TYLFSWE
+274 
-281 KIPGNDNVRLIDY
+281 K
-294 LTQNFGIEWAKTA
+294 
-307 KIRKNDDGKTI
+307 
-318 ILTSET
+318 
-324 NFLSLTLND
+324 
-333 HKTNVNLK
+333 
-341 IDDGRTA
+341 
-348 KFIVKIEK
+348 
-356 KELKIYLENMHVVG
+356 MHVIG
-370 SLKHNQV
+370 SLKRNQV
-377 KTLMEVPLS
+377 KALMEVTMS
-386 DYDFLY
+386 EYDFLY
-392 KSSKVS
+392 KSSKVN
-398 EVYGYRTKKQ
+398 EVYGYRTKKH
-408 VFGQTFTIVVSY
+408 VFGQEFTVVVSY
-420 NSKSKVKKE
+420 NSKSQAKKE

-445 LKKKAEQGSGKGKK
+445 LKKKAEQENGKGKK

-485 PEEGKISFEYWV
+485 SEEGNISFEYWV

-505 KKSFGKIPI
+505 KNSFGKIAI

-528 TYFAKNLV
+528 TYFGKNLV

-555 MRKDSRIRV
+555 MRKDARIRV

-573 LFYRYLAKKVKYAGL
+573 LFYRYLAKKVNYVGL

-611 KISLVV
+611 RISLVV

-630 LELNEFLI
+630 LELNEFLV

>member
-38 IDKIKEVFEH
+38 IEKIKEVFEH
-48 EEKVPSLKVSSFEF
+48 EEKTPSVKVSSFEF

-99 LLILLGRTNGPL
+99 LLIILGRTNGPL

-151 IRKIEEN
+151 MRKIEEN
-158 IAAKLID
+158 IASKLID
-165 KGIKPTTIF
+165 EGIKPTTIF
-174 WDTTNVFSYIESGEK
+174 WDTTNVFTYIESGEE
-189 LPQKGRSKEKR
+189 LPQKGRSKQKR
-200 YDKNLVTFGIAESN
+200 HDKNLVTFGIAQSD
-214 ENIPLLH
+214 ENIPLIH
-221 ETYPGNVH
+221 ETYPGNIH
-229 DAKTFP
+229 DAKLFP
-235 KMIDTLVERLRNLKI
+235 EIIDKLVDRLRNLKI
-250 KSSDMTVVFDKGN
+250 NTTDMTVVFDKGN

-269 NKILE
+269 NK
-274 TYLFSWE
+274 
-281 KIPGNDNVRLIDY
+281 
-294 LTQNFGIEWAKTA
+294 A
-307 KIRKNDDGKTI
+307 
-318 ILTSET
+318 
-324 NFLSLTLND
+324 
-333 HKTNVNLK
+333 
-341 IDDGRTA
+341 
-348 KFIVKIEK
+348 
-356 KELKIYLENMHVVG
+356 LENMHVIG
-370 SLKHNQV
+370 SLKRNQV
-377 KTLMEVPLS
+377 KALMEVTMS
-386 DYDFLY
+386 EYDFLY
-392 KSSKVS
+392 KSSKVN

-408 VFGQTFTIVVSY
+408 VFGQEFTVVVSY
-420 NSKSKVKKE
+420 NSKSQAKKE

-435 KIKILKGLAE
+435 KIKIIKGLAE
-445 LKKKAEQGSGKGKK
+445 LKKKAEQENGKGKK

-485 PEEGKISFEYWV
+485 SEEGKITFEYWV

-505 KKSFGKIPI
+505 KNSFGKIAI

-528 TYFAKNLV
+528 TYFGKNLV

-555 MRKDSRIRV
+555 MRKDGRIRV

-573 LFYRYLAKKVKYAGL
+573 LFYRYLAKKVKYVGL

-617 EEMNPIQAKLFSR
+617 EDMNPIQAKLFSR
-630 LELNEFLI
+630 LELNEYLI

>member
-13 DYWYLRETKW
+13 EYWYLRETKW

-48 EEKVPSLKVSSFEF
+48 QEKVPSVKVSSFEF

-67 VLRISEELEF
+67 LLRISEELEF

-99 LLILLGRTNGPL
+99 LLIILGRTNGPL

-117 EWFNESFLKF
+117 EWFNESFLNF

-151 IRKIEEN
+151 MRKIEEK
-158 IAAKLID
+158 IAVKLID
-165 KGIKPTTIF
+165 EGIKPTTIF
-174 WDTTNVFSYIESGEK
+174 WDTTNVFTYIESGEE
-189 LPQKGRSKEKR
+189 LPQKGRSKQKR
-200 YDKNLVTFGIAESN
+200 HDKNLVTFGIAQSD
-214 ENIPLLH
+214 ENIPLIH
-221 ETYPGNVH
+221 ETYPGNIH
-229 DAKTFP
+229 DAKLFP
-235 KMIDTLVERLRNLKI
+235 EIIDKLVDRLRNLKI
-250 KSSDMTVVFDKGN
+250 NTTDMTVVFDKGN

-269 NKILE
+269 NK
-274 TYLFSWE
+274 
-281 KIPGNDNVRLIDY
+281 
-294 LTQNFGIEWAKTA
+294 A
-307 KIRKNDDGKTI
+307 
-318 ILTSET
+318 
-324 NFLSLTLND
+324 
-333 HKTNVNLK
+333 
-341 IDDGRTA
+341 
-348 KFIVKIEK
+348 
-356 KELKIYLENMHVVG
+356 LENMHVIG
-370 SLKHNQV
+370 SLKRNQV
-377 KTLMEVPLS
+377 KALMEVTMS
-386 DYDFLY
+386 EYNFLY
-392 KSSKVS
+392 KSSKVN
-398 EVYGYRTKKQ
+398 EVYGYRTKKH
-408 VFGQTFTIVVSY
+408 VFGQEFTVVVSY
-420 NSKSKVKKE
+420 NSKSQAKKE

-445 LKKKAEQGSGKGKK
+445 LKKKAEQENGKGKK

-485 PEEGKISFEYWV
+485 SEEGKITFEYWV

-505 KKSFGKIPI
+505 KNSFGKIAI

-528 TYFAKNLV
+528 TYFGKNLV

-555 MRKDSRIRV
+555 MRKDGRIRV

-573 LFYRYLAKKVKYAGL
+573 LFYRYLAKKVKYVGL

>member
-38 IDKIKEVFEH
+38 IEKIKEVFEH
-48 EEKVPSLKVSSFEF
+48 QEIVPSIKVSSFEF

-67 VLRISEELEF
+67 ILRISEELGF

-99 LLILLGRTNGPL
+99 LLIILGRTNGPL

-151 IRKIEEN
+151 MRKIEEN
-158 IAAKLID
+158 IAAKLIGE
-165 KGIKPTTIF
+165 GIKPTTIF
-174 WDTTNVFSYIESGEK
+174 WDTTNVFTYIESGEE
-189 LPQKGRSKEKR
+189 LPQKGRSKQKR
-200 YDKNLVTFGIAESN
+200 HDKNLVTFGIAQSD
-214 ENIPLLH
+214 ENIPLIH
-221 ETYPGNVH
+221 ETYPGNIH
-229 DAKTFP
+229 DAKLFP
-235 KMIDTLVERLRNLKI
+235 EIIDKLVDRLRNLKI
-250 KSSDMTVVFDKGN
+250 NTTDMTVVFDKGN

-269 NKILE
+269 NK
-274 TYLFSWE
+274 
-281 KIPGNDNVRLIDY
+281 
-294 LTQNFGIEWAKTA
+294 A
-307 KIRKNDDGKTI
+307 
-318 ILTSET
+318 
-324 NFLSLTLND
+324 
-333 HKTNVNLK
+333 
-341 IDDGRTA
+341 
-348 KFIVKIEK
+348 
-356 KELKIYLENMHVVG
+356 LENMHVIG
-370 SLKHNQV
+370 SLKRNQV
-377 KTLMEVPLS
+377 TALMEIPLS
-386 DYDFLY
+386 EYDFLY
-392 KSSKVS
+392 KSSKIN
-398 EVYGYRTKKQ
+398 EVYGYRTKKH
-408 VFGQTFTIVVSY
+408 VFGQEFTVVVSY
-420 NSKSKVKKE
+420 NSKSQAKKE

-435 KIKILKGLAE
+435 KIKILKGLEE
-445 LKKKAEQGSGKGKK
+445 LKKKAEQENGKGKK

-485 PEEGKISFEYWV
+485 SEEGKITFEYWV
-497 DKTAEEEF
+497 DENAEEEF
-505 KKSFGKIPI
+505 KNSFGKIAI

-522 SADIAR
+522 SADITR
-528 TYFAKNLV
+528 TYFGKNLV

-546 LLIPVPPFF
+546 LLIPVPPIF
-555 MRKDSRIRV
+555 MRKDGRIRV

-573 LFYRYLAKKVKYAGL
+573 LFYRYLAKKVKYVGL

-600 RMAFVKNNETS
+600 RIAFVKNNEAS